1 MKKRVN
7 ISLDEDIAEQIKV
20 LAKNSHRNVS
30 QWITDAVCNAMED
43 SKTKGKKGKNN
54 GQNSDN

>member
-7 ISLDEDIAEQIKV
+7 ISLDEEIAEQIKI
-20 LAKNSHRNVS
+20 LAKESHRNVS
-30 QWITDAVCNAMED
+30 QWITDAVCEAMRNSD
-43 SKTKGKKGKNN
+43 MKVKKEQWN